1 VTIKFPDYGGLQHEP
16 WWATMSQLIE
26 ASPVPADPAE
36 TMDLCVSLAVMR
48 SRVLDREMIPL
59 DVVIAASVLCWNP
72 FKPGPEGI
80 FQDAASEARTV
91 LTERLRN
98 GAVLVSDDAGW
109 MRASTDQ
116 IFAAMAQQNPSLPVQ
131 LFLG

>member
-1 VTIKFPDYGGLQHEP
+1 MFPDYGGLQNEP
-16 WWATMSQLIE
+16 WWATISQLIE
-26 ASPVPADPAE
+26 ASPEPADPAE

-48 SRVLDREMIPL
+48 SRALGREMVPL

-80 FQDAASEARTV
+80 FQDAANETRTV
-91 LTERLRN
+91 LTSRLRD

-116 IFAAMAQQNPSLPVQ
+116 IFAEMALRNPGLPVQ
-131 LFLG
+131 LLLT

>member
-1 VTIKFPDYGGLQHEP
+1 MTSVFPDYGGLQHEP
-16 WWATMSQLIE
+16 WWAAMSQLIE

-36 TMDLCVSLAVMR
+36 TMNLCVSLAVMR
-48 SRVLDREMIPL
+48 SRALGRDTVPL

-80 FQDAASEARTV
+80 FQDAASETRTV
-91 LTERLRN
+91 LTERLRK
-98 GAVLVSDDAGW
+98 GALLVSEDSGW
-109 MRASTDQ
+109 MRASTDE
-116 IFAAMAQQNPSLPVQ
+116 IFAAMAQRNPSLPAQ